1 MQNGQKTKHQQM
13 LIVVVLCQVTTQA
26 PLIGAIADNLTIP
39 HGIIVALQISLFQ
52 IKFMSK

>member
-26 PLIGAIADNLTIP
+26 PLIGAIADNLMIP